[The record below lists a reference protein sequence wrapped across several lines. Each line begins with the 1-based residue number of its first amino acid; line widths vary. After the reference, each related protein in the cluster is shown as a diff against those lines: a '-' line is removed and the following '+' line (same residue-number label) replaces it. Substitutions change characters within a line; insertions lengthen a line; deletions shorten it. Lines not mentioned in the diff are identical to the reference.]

1 MIPNNL
7 RVINIGLRLFYQS
20 LTEQKIEAVHI
31 NWEPKPKLEK
41 DIEDI
46 LDKIDMWEYQKIVEI
61 HDRFEIPKWFQEKD
75 SDSNWW
81 KCNFTKGSNWY
92 I

>member
-1 MIPNNL
+1 MALANL
-7 RVINIGLRLFYQS
+7 FESVTQ
-20 LTEQKIEAVHI
+20 
-31 NWEPKPKLEK
+31 PKLEK

>member
-1 MIPNNL
+1 
-7 RVINIGLRLFYQS
+7 
-20 LTEQKIEAVHI
+20 
-31 NWEPKPKLEK
+31 
-41 DIEDI
+41 
-46 LDKIDMWEYQKIVEI
+46 MWEYQNIVEI

>member
-1 MIPNNL
+1 MILIPSNL

-20 LTEQKIEAVHI
+20 LTEQKIETVHV

-46 LDKIDMWEYQKIVEI
+46 LDKIDE
-61 HDRFEIPKWFQEKD
+61 
-75 SDSNWW
+75 
-81 KCNFTKGSNWY
+81 
-92 I
+92 

>member
-1 MIPNNL
+1 
-7 RVINIGLRLFYQS
+7 
-20 LTEQKIEAVHI
+20 
-31 NWEPKPKLEK
+31 
-41 DIEDI
+41 
-46 LDKIDMWEYQKIVEI
+46 MWAYQKLVEI
-61 HDRFEIPKWFQEKD
+61 HDRFEITKWFQEKD

>member
-1 MIPNNL
+1 MSNPIKL
-7 RVINIGLRLFYQS
+7 HEYVF
-20 LTEQKIEAVHI
+20 HI
-31 NWEPKPKLEK
+31 QPVEK

-46 LDKIDMWEYQKIVEI
+46 LDKIDMWEYQNIVEI

>member
-7 RVINIGLRLFYQS
+7 RVINIGLRFFYQS
-20 LTEQKIEAVHI
+20 LTEQKVETAHV

-46 LDKIDMWEYQKIVEI
+46 LDKIDS
-61 HDRFEIPKWFQEKD
+61 DRCIFVIA
-75 SDSNWW
+75 
-81 KCNFTKGSNWY
+81 Y
-92 I
+92 IAF